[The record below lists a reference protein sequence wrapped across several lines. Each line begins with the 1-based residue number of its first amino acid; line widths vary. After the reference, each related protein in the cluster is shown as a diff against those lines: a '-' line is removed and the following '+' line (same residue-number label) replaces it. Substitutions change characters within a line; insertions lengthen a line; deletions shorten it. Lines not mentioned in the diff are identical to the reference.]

1 MGNNLGLGSLTDVL
15 SAPGPA
21 CGRRAFIEPN
31 QVSGVLG
38 VPDHRQGG
46 SAMDERK
53 SAERRAS
60 NAARDT
66 ATRAGENAREAAD
79 RLQESS
85 SKAAEGFREYQLK
98 VLSAAQANVNAIFEC
113 AQDMIQAQSMSE
125 LLELSATHSRRQLET
140 LAQQSRE
147 IASAAQK
154 LAGETA
160 EPLTGGF
167 GSKFSPMS

>member
-1 MGNNLGLGSLTDVL
+1 
-15 SAPGPA
+15 
-21 CGRRAFIEPN
+21 
-31 QVSGVLG
+31 
-38 VPDHRQGG
+38 
-46 SAMDERK
+46 MDERK

-66 ATRAGENAREAAD
+66 ATRAGENAREAD

-154 LAGETA
+154 LASESA

-167 GSKFSPMS
+167 GSKFNPMS